1 MTRLEYESVLRLLG
15 LEEPPKH
22 HSKKRFE
29 QRRLVERVY
38 TLAHSEG
45 MKDAR
50 MIDANRESVL
60 EIISE
65 GLA

>member
-1 MTRLEYESVLRLLG
+1 MMTRLEYESVLKLLE

-22 HSKKRFE
+22 HGKKRFE

-50 MIDANRESVL
+50 KLDAMRAEF
-60 EIISE
+60 ISSN
-65 GLA
+65 